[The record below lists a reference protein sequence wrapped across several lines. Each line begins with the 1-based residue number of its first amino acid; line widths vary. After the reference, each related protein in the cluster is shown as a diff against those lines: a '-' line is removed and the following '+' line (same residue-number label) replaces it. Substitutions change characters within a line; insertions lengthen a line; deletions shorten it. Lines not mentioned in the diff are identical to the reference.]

1 MIITKPLHIFVKQKP
16 KESKMIKSPNCS
28 SFLVRYHWEM
38 LREFPFSS
46 LICQYLSCCH
56 YKLKERVAV
65 WKSGMLSK
73 RIIII
78 IN

>member
-38 LREFPFSS
+38 LREFLFSS
-46 LICQYLSCCH
+46 SKYLFNLS
-56 YKLKERVAV
+56 VFI
-65 WKSGMLSK
+65 MLSL
-73 RIIII
+73 
-78 IN
+78 